1 MKELS
6 NDDMWILLTKLS
18 LLLDGYNPSN
28 NREVNAKRLLKKL
41 LTKLKNKYGNDKP

>member
-6 NDDMWILLTKLS
+6 NDDMRTLLTKLP
-18 LLLDGYNPSN
+18 LLLDGYIPSGD
-28 NREVNAKRLLKKL
+28 REINAKRLLKKL